1 MKNSL
6 AEAGIISD
14 PKSFAVGKRHL
25 NQRQF
30 IKLILLSLTS
40 EVYVYMIVNWLDPE
54 IFILSALS
62 SDKICL
68 YIRKS
73 TTSSAQYLK
82 RFRSISFLK
91 TYTPMEAIYGFFS
104 ASSLESPRTA
114 VSTA

>member
-25 NQRQF
+25 VHRINVSFLQTV
-30 IKLILLSLTS
+30 IEIALLQDLMKNFSG
-40 EVYVYMIVNWLDPE
+40 
-54 IFILSALS
+54 
-62 SDKICL
+62 
-68 YIRKS
+68 
-73 TTSSAQYLK
+73 QYLK

-91 TYTPMEAIYGFFS
+91 TYTPMEAMYGFFS
-104 ASSLESPRTA
+104 ASSCESPKTV